1 MGITGV
7 MLASVSQQASTAL
20 AAASTDNP
28 LMWYLTRTTAMS
40 AYVVLALL
48 VSLGLMQSIARTSK
62 ERLPWVV
69 DALHQFLGLLF
80 GILVVCHILTLMAD
94 PLISFSL
101 TNALLPLDEP
111 YRPFAVAL
119 GVLAMWTMVLIL
131 LSSWM
136 RRHLS
141 QRVWRLL
148 HYLSFA
154 TFALVTAHGILAGT
168 DATQFWMLLIYIAAA
183 AIVGFLAVL
192 RLLPKN
198 QKPQPAGLRGR

>member
-1 MGITGV
+1 MGVGTSIT
-7 MLASVSQQASTAL
+7 LAASTA
-20 AAASTDNP
+20 NP

-40 AYVVLALL
+40 AYLVLTLL
-48 VSLGLMQSIARTSK
+48 VSLGLMQSVARVSR

-69 DALHQFLGLLF
+69 DALHQFLGMLF
-80 GILVVCHILTLMAD
+80 GVLVVGHILTLMAD

-101 TNALLPLDEP
+101 TNVLIPLSEP

-119 GVLAMWTMVLIL
+119 GVLAFWTMVLIL

-148 HYLSFA
+148 HYLSFG
-154 TFALVTAHGILAGT
+154 TFVLVTAHGILAGT
-168 DATQFWMLLIYIAAA
+168 DASEFWMLLIYIGAS
-183 AIVGFLAVL
+183 AIVGFLTIL

-198 QKPQPAGLRGR
+198 QKPQPAGLRPR

>member
-1 MGITGV
+1 MGVGV
-7 MLASVSQQASTAL
+7 SIAL

-48 VSLGLMQSIARTSK
+48 VSLGLMQSNARVSR

-80 GILVVCHILTLMAD
+80 GVLVVCHILTLMAD

-101 TNALLPLDEP
+101 SNVLLPLDEP

-119 GVLAMWTMVLIL
+119 GVLALWTMVLIL

-148 HYLSFA
+148 HYLSFT
-154 TFALVTAHGILAGT
+154 TFVLITAHGILAGT
-168 DATQFWMLLIYIAAA
+168 DASEFWMLLIYIGASAV
-183 AIVGFLAVL
+183 VGFLTIL
-192 RLLPKN
+192 RLLPRR
-198 QKPQPAGLRGR
+198 QQAQPASLRPR